1 MCNPLCIIF
10 AIQRF
15 AFSPLHPICV
25 LSSSFPSH
33 SLTPFCSLLLP
44 CLLGV
49 LSDILNYV
57 LQQDGRTQPK
67 GGTAEDVDNSHV
79 NISQVYT
86 EEVCMECFCFLR
98 VFAHQNPE
106 VQQRLYDRMD
116 DLLSIK
122 VAVPYMAMVLTEM
135 FSGNLEIA
143 LRVKEKQVE
152 KIFQLISEGVDGQP
166 ELLEILQS
174 MASVRYR
181 EEQKGKG
188 RERVIVFC
196 SLLRLEI

>member
-1 MCNPLCIIF
+1 M
-10 AIQRF
+10 
-15 AFSPLHPICV
+15 
-25 LSSSFPSH
+25 
-33 SLTPFCSLLLP
+33 
-44 CLLGV
+44 
-49 LSDILNYV
+49 
-57 LQQDGRTQPK
+57 
-67 GGTAEDVDNSHV
+67 

-86 EEVCMECFCFLR
+86 EEVCVECFHFLKA
-98 VFAHQNPE
+98 FAHQNPE

-135 FSGNLEIA
+135 FSGSLEIA

-174 MASVRYR
+174 MASV
-181 EEQKGKG
+181 
-188 RERVIVFC
+188 C
-196 SLLRLEI
+196 